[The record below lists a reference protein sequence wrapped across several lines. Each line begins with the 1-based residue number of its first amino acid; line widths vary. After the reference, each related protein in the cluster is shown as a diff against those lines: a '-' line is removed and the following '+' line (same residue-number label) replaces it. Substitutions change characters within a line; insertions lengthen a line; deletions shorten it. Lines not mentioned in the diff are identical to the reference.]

1 MLTKEATRKPAKPR
15 AKPSSNGVPS
25 SDGWPILIPAGAGTL
40 EGFRAWT
47 ASPDFPE
54 TGKIAYL
61 DGEIFIDMSPERLDS
76 HNAVK
81 AEIFSTLYQMVN
93 ELDLGKF
100 YPDGARVVHVEAN
113 VSNEPDA
120 MFVSW
125 ESFDSSRVRLVPT
138 KKEDGYGELE
148 GSPDMVAEILSPSS
162 VTKDLKKLREHYL
175 LAGIPE
181 YWLIDARSEK
191 IHFHILRAT
200 SKDYEEVA
208 PKAGWHASAVFGK
221 SFRLT
226 RKKDRVGTWLYRL
239 ETK

>member
-1 MLTKEATRKPAKPR
+1 MQTKPLEKKTPKPR
-15 AKPSSNGVPS
+15 NKRSTKRSPTDG
-25 SDGWPILIPAGAGTL
+25 GWPIVIPASASTL
-40 EGFRAWT
+40 EDFRQWT
-47 ASPDFPE
+47 ASVDFPE
-54 TGKIAYL
+54 KGKIAYL
-61 DGEIFIDMSPERLDS
+61 GGEIFIDMSAERLDS

-81 AEIFSTLYQMVN
+81 AEIFSTLYRMVN

-125 ESFDSSRVRLVPT
+125 ESFDSNRVRLVPA
-138 KKEDGYGELE
+138 KKEDGFDELE
-148 GSPDMVAEILSPSS
+148 GSPDIVAEILSPSS
-162 VTKDLKKLREHYL
+162 ATKDLKKLRGLYW

-191 IHFHILRAT
+191 LDFQILRAS
-200 SKDYEEVA
+200 SKDYEVVA
-208 PKAGWHASAVFGK
+208 PKAGWHNSAVFGK
-221 SFRLT
+221 SFRLS

-239 ETK
+239 EIK